1 MQDIGKLEHEKREK
15 EKEVE
20 LIRRDMQDNY
30 VKKDFVD
37 ELHKKIAE
45 LRSSLMTQQEETNA
59 TKKSFKFLEDKLN
72 KVTHEKEMYLTEV
85 LKQKEK

>member
-45 LRSSLMTQQEETNA
+45 LRSSLMT
-59 TKKSFKFLEDKLN
+59 
-72 KVTHEKEMYLTEV
+72 
-85 LKQKEK
+85 